1 MNEIAE
7 KDVINIENMIYEI
20 DGKEVMLDS
29 DLAKLYNVETKRV
42 NEAVKNNP
50 NKFPTRF
57 SWVLSIEETLKISR
71 SKISTLNIKQGSN
84 IKYGARVFSE
94 QGVYMLATILKSKT
108 ATEVSI
114 RIMDTFVKMRHYI
127 NYNEQLLPRKYLLL
141 EEKVDN
147 NTKRIDE
154 LFDKFNPKVI
164 TKNSIFFQNDIYD
177 AYSVLLEI
185 FDIVKEEIIIIDNY
199 IGKALLDE
207 LRNINRKLIVVS
219 SNIDETLKKKY
230 LKQYNNIKFINNDSY
245 HDRFIIID
253 RKRVFHCGASFK
265 DLGKKCFAINEIE
278 NKIEKEKLI
287 NDVLTNCS
295 IDK

>member
-29 DLAKLYNVETKRV
+29 DLAKLYNVETKRI

-50 NKFPTRF
+50 EKFPDRYLFRITDKEYN
-57 SWVLSIEETLKISR
+57 SLK
-71 SKISTLNIKQGSN
+71 SKISTSKGGSR
-84 IKYGARVFSE
+84 KGHTAFVE
-94 QGVYMLATILKSKT
+94 QGVYMLATILKSDV

-127 NYNEQLLPRKYLLL
+127 NYNKNVLPRRFLLL
-141 EEKVDN
+141 EDKVDE

-164 TKNSIFFQNDIYD
+164 TKNSIFFKNDIYD

-185 FDIVKEEIIIIDNY
+185 FDIAKEEIIIIDNY
-199 IGKALLDE
+199 MGKVLLDK
-207 LRNINRKLIVVS
+207 LRNINRKIVVIS
-219 SNIDETLKKKY
+219 SNIDKTLTKKY
-230 LKQYNNIKFINNDSY
+230 IKQYNNVTFINNDSY

-278 NKIEKEKLI
+278 NKIENGKLI
-287 NDVLTNCS
+287 NDVITNCS
-295 IDK
+295 IDN